1 MSTHRQRPVWQ
12 EAMHLAV
19 RACRLAE
26 TCSETGATRLAAQLT
41 RAAVHV
47 PTLIAQSFPYGSGPL
62 SVDSLQR
69 AESALLELE
78 TLLVL
83 GVRLGRT
90 PQAEAAAILANLD
103 GVRAELQDELARAT
117 GAATPAALR
126 ADAPLDPEL
135 DDPLAATTLP
145 PPPPDDFLVL
155 AATPASQPVPGV
167 HGRTAGPGLIPPAA
181 PAPPAIPAPGPL
193 PLLEHRVTS
202 PVPEPPVTPD
212 APGASS
218 AAGSAAA
225 PDSAASAPAP
235 PLPAPAPAPVRGTP
249 LPPMRTPNPGSPR
262 RAGSSPPRSGRH
274 ADPVPLLNDS
284 APASPPG
291 LLAVPPSPR
300 GVAAPPPRPSPLA
313 TTAAGEATRIPPPA
327 PPFPTTNEVPA
338 ASAAAPAAKIVSR
351 CAPPAGPPPSSQAPG
366 AASPP
371 TPTLLTPTPADRSAS
386 AEGHPEASAISL
398 AGTLPLQ
405 PAPEPPAGSD
415 AASVPAPAGH
425 SPDVRAGRV
434 SHTPGSAAAPPG
446 SRPEARVSTAGGPAH
461 PAPAPP
467 PRERG
472 LPPRPSDAPPSPP
485 PGAARN
491 LPPARQPAISA
502 VRPVV
507 PRPQPRPAAPPVDRL
522 LVDGSNFLGCAP
534 GYMLEDEESRER
546 LFRRLQDYARRHP
559 AHRVIA
565 FHDGKKASHRTVGS
579 VEERFTSGQRTAD
592 DVMLDFLGSLPPAD
606 QRRCTFVTN
615 DQELGRR
622 ARAYGARVEG
632 VEWLHAQFNSSGPT
646 VPGARPE
653 QRPSRSEMA
662 DWEDFFN
669 KPPQRPGHR

>member
-26 TCSETGATRLAAQLT
+26 SCSETGATRLAAQLT

-103 GVRAELQDELARAT
+103 GVRSELQDELARAT
-117 GAATPAALR
+117 GAATPAAPR
-126 ADAPLDPEL
+126 ADAPLDPEM

-145 PPPPDDFLVL
+145 APPPNDFLVL

-167 HGRTAGPGLIPPAA
+167 HGRAAGPGLIPPAV
-181 PAPPAIPAPGPL
+181 PAPPAIPAPAP
-193 PLLEHRVTS
+193 PPCLEDPATS
-202 PVPEPPVTPD
+202 PVPAPPVMPDVSDARTVARPAAIPDRSASPPAPPVT
-212 APGASS
+212 
-218 AAGSAAA
+218 
-225 PDSAASAPAP
+225 APAP
-235 PLPAPAPAPVRGTP
+235 TPLTAPTPVRGTP
-249 LPPMRTPNPGSPR
+249 LPPMRTPNPGNPR
-262 RAGSSPPRSGRH
+262 RAGGSPPRSDRQ
-274 ADPVPLLNDS
+274 ADP
-284 APASPPG
+284 APRLHAS
-291 LLAVPPSPR
+291 
-300 GVAAPPPRPSPLA
+300 
-313 TTAAGEATRIPPPA
+313 
-327 PPFPTTNEVPA
+327 VPA
-338 ASAAAPAAKIVSR
+338 ASPRAPAVLPSPQGIAAPPCAPPVGAAATPGGAPRNPSPAAPQPIANEVLATPAAAPAPESNTR
-351 CAPPAGPPPSSQAPG
+351 REAPAELTPGGAAPG
-366 AASPP
+366 ATPSPAPTLVAP
-371 TPTLLTPTPADRSAS
+371 TPTDRSVS
-386 AEGHPEASAISL
+386 VERRPESSPIPL

-405 PAPEPPAGSD
+405 PAPEAPAGAD
-415 AASVPAPAGH
+415 TPSVPAPTGH
-425 SPDVRAGRV
+425 SPDVRAARV
-434 SHTPGSAAAPPG
+434 SHTPGS
-446 SRPEARVSTAGGPAH
+446 TAGTPVH

-472 LPPRPSDAPPSPP
+472 LPPRPSDAPPPPP

-491 LPPARQPAISA
+491 PPPTRQPAMSA
-502 VRPVV
+502 VRPLV

-522 LVDGSNFLGCAP
+522 LVDGSNFLGSVT

-565 FHDGKKASHRTVGS
+565 FHDGKRASHRTVGS

-592 DVMLDFLGSLPPAD
+592 DAMLDFLGGLSPTD
-606 QRRCTFVTN
+606 QRRCTLVTN

-632 VEWLHAQFNSSGPT
+632 VNWLHAQFDSPRNPSGIRT
-646 VPGARPE
+646 VTE
-653 QRPSRSEMA
+653 QS
-662 DWEDFFN
+662 
-669 KPPQRPGHR
+669 